1 MSRIGLTFHSRL
13 QRCVLV
19 AAPKSNGAGRMCR
32 RLEGAKCSCSV
43 RSVLAGTCSLNRHL
57 VRRNLGI
64 LGEGNPFGPGGHRV
78 RPGCARSV
86 PGRLFFKVRF

>member
-1 MSRIGLTFHSRL
+1 M
-13 QRCVLV
+13 
-19 AAPKSNGAGRMCR
+19 AAPKSNGAGRVCR
-32 RLEGAKCSCSV
+32 RYVGEKSIKVVVVCGAG
-43 RSVLAGTCSLNRHL
+43 AGTCSLNRHL